1 MPQNH
6 NSKGADYD
14 MPPAIISSLVTGTT
28 WELYCRECPRFIVV
42 DVIRLL
48 EHYDPYDRVNF
59 DRAKC
64 QECGSKL
71 KQTGGLVISGLRHT
85 GYWPPGKTLV
95 VAGGGPWRRWW
106 SLATG

>member
-1 MPQNH
+1 VPQNH

-28 WELYCRECPRFIVV
+28 WELWCQECPRFVAV

-59 DRAKC
+59 DRATC
-64 QECGSKL
+64 QDCGSKL
-71 KQTGGLVISGLRHT
+71 KQTSGLVISALRYT
-85 GYWPPGKTLV
+85 GYWPKEKTLV
-95 VAGGGPWRRWW
+95 VAGGGPWRAWRP
-106 SLATG
+106 